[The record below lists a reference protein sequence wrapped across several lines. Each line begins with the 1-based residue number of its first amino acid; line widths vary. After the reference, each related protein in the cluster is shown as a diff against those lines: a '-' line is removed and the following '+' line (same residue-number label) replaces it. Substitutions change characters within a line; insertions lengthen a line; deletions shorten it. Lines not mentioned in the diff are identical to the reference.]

1 MEAKDSQAIAGNA
14 ADKVAR
20 VGKVDKVNKVDRN
33 GRVDSVS
40 KVLKVSNDNHA
51 QHPKHGWEVKK
62 LGEVC
67 AFQRG
72 LTYSKDDEVEFSN
85 NCVLRSNNIDLN
97 TMSIILDELKYLK
110 EDFVIKEDKKVR
122 SNSILI
128 CMSNGS
134 KQHIGKVAFIDKE
147 YGYAFGGFM
156 GLIKPNK
163 YISSKFIYYSCISSS
178 YRNFLTEIGNGANIT
193 NLKFTDLEKFPIA
206 IPPMEEQERIVAE
219 LDCLSGVI
227 EKKRQQLKEYDAL
240 AQSIFYDMFGDP
252 ISNEKGWEVKRLGEI
267 GEIISGSTPSTTDES
282 NWGGDINWVTPAEL
296 NTQLFYGNTIR
307 KITEKAAKSLI
318 LMPIGTVLLSSR
330 APIGK
335 LAITTAPMC
344 CNQGFKNI
352 ICGNEINN
360 IFLYHYLML
369 TMDDIKALG
378 RGATFKEVSK
388 KNISDYKIYIPPVSL
403 QEEFAE
409 KIEAI
414 EKQKELLKRSIK
426 EIETLFDARMEYYF
440 GDT

>member
-62 LGEVC
+62 LGEVGT
-67 AFQRG
+67 FQRG
-72 LTYSKDDEVEFSN
+72 GGFLKSDYIENGYPCIHYGQIHTRLDIKTFKHLTCISEELALSKSKIAHTGDLIIAITSEDVEGSCKCTTWLGN
-85 NCVLRSNNIDLN
+85 YDIAVGGHAAIYRHTLN
-97 TMSIILDELKYLK
+97 PT
-110 EDFVIKEDKKVR
+110 FVAYYFRGAYFQTEKTIFTH
-122 SNSILI
+122 
-128 CMSNGS
+128 GS
-134 KQHIGKVAFIDKE
+134 KVVE
-147 YGYAFGGFM
+147 
-156 GLIKPNK
+156 IKPNDIATIK
-163 YISSKFIYYSCISSS
+163 
-178 YRNFLTEIGNGANIT
+178 
-193 NLKFTDLEKFPIA
+193 IA

-426 EIETLFDARMEYYF
+426 EVETLFDARMEYYF